1 MKTNTTLPT
10 TLPRRVLSSFVALV
24 ATLLALPIQAVTIP
38 AVPLQSGAAY
48 PPANIMFIL
57 DDSGSMAWDFMPGAF
72 GSSEVPATT
81 PLNIALNAYPR
92 NTLYYDPNTTYL
104 AWMQS
109 DGTRFTGG
117 TSYTSAYSDNN
128 GLSSATNLASS
139 TRTFYVPKSAALDMS
154 LTASYY
160 RYQIPA
166 GGTNVVQ
173 SVYGAVSNSVS
184 GFPMTGLTDKSGGM
198 TAYSFTVPAGVNS
211 ITVTSTGGS
220 YGTNGG
226 ANNGNGNGADLYVR
240 NGAAPTTSVKDC
252 FSNNKGNT
260 ETCTI
265 STPAAG
271 TWYAGL
277 NRASSYSGVTLD
289 VQLDVRCGGGSGS
302 SDWIN
307 CTSATP
313 TGRSVSN
320 ELTNY
325 ATWYSYY
332 RTRIKLAKG
341 GASEAFGQIGSNVRV
356 GYDSLWSNGSSRFPI
371 PVGTNNGQFSGT
383 NRDTWYARL
392 RAAQASN
399 GTPLKGALQRN
410 GEYFKDT
417 SATGPWGPATG
428 TDQISCRQNFSILT
442 TDGYWNDNTG
452 YTNVGD
458 TDATGSTNT
467 RPDGTTFTFNATKP
481 YIDNFS
487 TTPTSRAD
495 TLADVAMNYWKNDL
509 VSTLTNNVPSSVA
522 DPAFWQHMVTFS
534 ISIGQQ
540 GTLNPKTDLQS
551 LTNGSKRWP
560 DPIPTENSSRIDDLW
575 HAAVNGHGSFV
586 AAKNP
591 TEFAQGLVD
600 ALATV
605 AARLGSASNVTANS
619 TSFTSSTSVY
629 QASYVS
635 GQWTGELA
643 AYDATQA
650 GVSPTAAW
658 KASEVMPAYSG
669 RNIVTWSGTAG
680 TSFPTAAQTAALART
695 GGLAPA
701 TGPENASYIAGS
713 AALEKRFGGNLRDR
727 PAPAGHAPL
736 GDIAYSSPLY
746 VKDSE
751 TIFVGA
757 NDGMLHAF
765 SALTGVE
772 QFAYIPAGINLS
784 DLSTLSDPQYTH
796 KYFVDGPIS
805 VSTLKQTPG
814 KNYLVGS
821 LGRGGKGVFGL
832 DVTTPASFGN
842 GKVLWESS
850 STLTAGQN
858 ADMGQVLG
866 EPLIVTLND
875 GTKAVLVSNG
885 INSTNA
891 TASLFILN
899 LTTGAVIKELNTGV
913 GSPGSNE
920 NALFAP
926 RGWDA
931 DGNGTVDEVYAGDLK
946 GNLWKFDLNGSTS
959 STWKV
964 AIGGQPLFTTQSG
977 QPITTGLALARDP
990 VTGKRWVFIGT
1001 GSFLTSGDST
1011 NNTVQSMYGLI
1022 DDASDTA
1029 VALTDLTQRTISVTG
1044 TANGR
1049 ATRGFEANTPLDG
1062 TKKGWY
1068 INLDNPTAGE
1078 RIISNPRVFG
1088 TVLLTASIIPPTTNT
1103 CDAGGTGYINALDAF
1118 SGTSLSQPFFDSNGD
1133 GVVNASDAIGVGGGS
1148 VPVGSIDL
1156 GVGMPTLPTVIDKL
1170 LVVGGSKGSLG
1181 SVLVNPQGGSNQRVS
1196 WHEIL
1201 RD

>member
-1 MKTNTTLPT
+1 MSNMIKTQISSRTASLPKRI
-10 TLPRRVLSSFVALV
+10 LPSLVAFV

-38 AVPLQSGAAY
+38 AVPLQSGSAY

-72 GSSEVPATT
+72 GSNEVPATS
-81 PLNIALNAYPR
+81 PVNIALNAYPR
-92 NTLYYDPNTTYL
+92 NTLYYDPNNIYL
-104 AWMQS
+104 PWMQS

-117 TSYTSAYSDNN
+117 TSYTSAYSDVDEL
-128 GLSSATNLASS
+128 LSPTDLSTS
-139 TRTFYVPKSAALDMS
+139 TRTFYVPVPNATDLSQ
-154 LTASYY
+154 TASYY
-160 RYQIPA
+160 RYQILA
-166 GGTNVVQ
+166 GGTDVVR
-173 SVYGAVSNSVS
+173 SAYGAVSQGVP
-184 GFPMTGLTDKSGGM
+184 GFPVVLSANSGGM
-198 TAYSFTVPAGVNS
+198 GPAVSFTVPANINA
-211 ITVTSTGGS
+211 ITVTSSGGTKS
-220 YGTNGG
+220 G
-226 ANNGNGNGADLYVR
+226 GNGADLYVQA
-240 NGAAPTTSVKDC
+240 GAAPTTGSYDC
-252 FSNNKGNT
+252 RSRNNNNN

-265 STPAAG
+265 NNPAAG
-271 TWYAGL
+271 TWYAAL
-277 NRASSYSGVTLD
+277 NRASTYSNVTVD
-289 VQLDVRCGGGSGS
+289 VSFDARCGGGSGS
-302 SDWIN
+302 NDWIN

-313 TGRSVSN
+313 TGRSLAN
-320 ELTNY
+320 ELKNY
-325 ATWYSYY
+325 ATWYSYS

-356 GYDSLWSNGSSRFPI
+356 GFDTIWNRNRFPI
-371 PVGTNNGQFSGT
+371 PVGTNNGQFSST
-383 NRDTWYARL
+383 NRDTWYTRL
-392 RAAQASN
+392 RGAQASN

-417 SATGPWGPATG
+417 SASGPWGPATG
-428 TDQISCRQNFSILT
+428 VDQISCRQNFSILT

-452 YTNVGD
+452 YTAPVGD
-458 TDATGSTNT
+458 ADSTGSTNT
-467 RPDGTTFTFNATKP
+467 KPDGTTFTFNATKP
-481 YIDNFS
+481 YIDNFT
-487 TTPTSRAD
+487 TTPASRPD
-495 TLADVAMNYWKNDL
+495 TLADVAMYYWKRDL
-509 VSTLTNNVPSSVA
+509 VTTLANNVPTSTA

-540 GTLNPKTDLQS
+540 GNLDPANDLS
-551 LTNGSKRWP
+551 ALTNGSKHWP
-560 DPIPTENSSRIDDLW
+560 DPTPTENASRIDDLW

-586 AAKNP
+586 AAKDP
-591 TEFAQGLVD
+591 KQFAQGLVD

-643 AYDATQA
+643 AYAATQA
-650 GVSPTAAW
+650 GVSATAAW
-658 KASEVMPAYSG
+658 KASNVMPAFSG
-669 RNIVTWSGTAG
+669 RNIITWSGTTG
-680 TSFPTAAQTAALART
+680 TAFPTGAQTAALART
-695 GGLAPA
+695 SGLAPA
-701 TGPENASYIAGS
+701 TGPENASYITGS
-713 AALEKRFGGNLRDR
+713 STLEKRNGGTLRDR
-727 PAPAGHAPL
+727 PAPLGHAPL

-772 QFAYIPAGINLS
+772 QFAYIPTGINLA

-796 KYFVDGPIS
+796 KYFVDGPIA

-832 DVTTPASFGN
+832 DVTTPASFANGN
-842 GKVLWESS
+842 VLWESS

-866 EPLIVTLND
+866 EPLVVTLND
-875 GTKAVLVSNG
+875 GTKGVLVSNG

-899 LTTGAVIKELNTGV
+899 LATGAVIKELNTGV

-920 NALFAP
+920 NGLFAP
-926 RGWDA
+926 RGWDE

-946 GNLWKFDLNGSTS
+946 GNLWKFDLNGNSAG
-959 STWKV
+959 TWKV

-990 VTGKRWVFIGT
+990 TTSKRWVFIGT
-1001 GSFLTSGDST
+1001 GSFLTSGDVA
-1011 NNTVQSMYGLI
+1011 NNTVQSMYGII

-1029 VALTDLTQRTISVTG
+1029 VALTDLTQRTIAVTG
-1044 TANGR
+1044 TVNGR
-1049 ATRGFEANTPLDG
+1049 AIRGFEPNATLSS
-1062 TKKGWY
+1062 TEKGWY

-1078 RIISNPRVFG
+1078 RIISNPRVLG

-1133 GVVNASDAIGVGGGS
+1133 GKVDANDKITSGGGS

-1181 SVLVNPQGGSNQRVS
+1181 SILVNPQGGSKERVS
-1196 WHEIL
+1196 WREIL